1 MSYVHVTGLACVL
14 KLCPSPFPS
23 ISMSASKWGDWELNV
38 DILMAKICMCFLP
51 YSSHVELSKMV
62 TSIWYKIILKECRL
76 ESWNAFMFSFWC
88 LCKIHVFS
96 KHIFLMSLYFSQ
108 VDEKSSFDIWAWLT
122 LGLTLV
128 FLPWSGMVESGVW
141 QLQFWSLLWRA
152 CSAGGGFFVCKMRS
166 VTQILPTA
174 PPCPSLPQ
182 FWVTSLMCQLLSRV
196 WLVEIPRTVGSSI
209 HRMDS
214 LSLSYFHPSIG
225 FSKQEYWSGLQFPP
239 PMTSLSSLKIE
250 SSTEQENM
258 QKEPQSGINVRN

>member
-23 ISMSASKWGDWELNV
+23 ISMSASKWGDWELNI

-62 TSIWYKIILKECRL
+62 TSIWYKIILKEYRL
-76 ESWNAFMFSFWC
+76 ESWNAFMFSLWC
-88 LCKIHVFS
+88 LCKVHVFS

-108 VDEKSSFDIWAWLT
+108 VDEKSSFDISARLT

-141 QLQFWSLLWRA
+141 QLQFSSLLWRA

-182 FWVTSLMCQLLSRV
+182 FWVNFTDV
-196 WLVEIPRTVGSSI
+196 LVAQSCPTLC
-209 HRMDS
+209 D
-214 LSLSYFHPSIG
+214 
-225 FSKQEYWSGLQFPP
+225 
-239 PMTSLSSLKIE
+239 PMN
-250 SSTEQENM
+250 SSTPGLPVHHQLPEFTDLR
-258 QKEPQSGINVRN
+258 KCSFLAFFYHGLCLLVVPWLG